1 MIDAERTTRIA
12 TVGAVIYNYSKTN
25 FIYKITYTALR
36 VNPIVSLVLYI
47 VAVVFI
53 KVADYPYLDL
63 PLLRKHKE
71 IKQQF

>member
-53 KVADYPYLDL
+53 KVADYHL
-63 PLLRKHKE
+63 PQLTKHTQKLRSN
-71 IKQQF
+71 F